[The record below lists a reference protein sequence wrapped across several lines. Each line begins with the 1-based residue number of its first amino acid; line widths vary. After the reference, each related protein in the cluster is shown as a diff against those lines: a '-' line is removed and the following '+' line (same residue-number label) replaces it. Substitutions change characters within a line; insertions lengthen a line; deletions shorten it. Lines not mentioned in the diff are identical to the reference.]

1 MGAIRG
7 VLLVFVCILLFI
19 SFLSLGTF
27 ATLNKSLDYE
37 IVQPQIK
44 PLIKNIIFE
53 EVNFSEINNY
63 EEILQTDCVNESEYV
78 FEDEENNKTFVI
90 PCEVIANGT
99 EAILDYQ
106 IDLLIEENYYAE
118 YDCKFW
124 DCFKKTGSPLF
135 LVSQHAKDHWSSK
148 FYRLLIF
155 SIILLALMFL
165 LIQKKVNFPIL
176 AGILLAV
183 SFIPVSFLD
192 SIGKAILKV
201 ILSSMKGA
209 VEGLGSIELNS
220 FVLIFF
226 SQANSVFLTG
236 FIIGL
241 ILIGVG
247 VLLKLLK
254 VGFKIGNLFS
264 KFRKE
269 KKEEPKFKEVKK
281 E

>member
-124 DCFKKTGSPLF
+124 DFFKKTGSPLF

-148 FYRLLIF
+148 F
-155 SIILLALMFL
+155 
-165 LIQKKVNFPIL
+165 
-176 AGILLAV
+176 
-183 SFIPVSFLD
+183 
-192 SIGKAILKV
+192 
-201 ILSSMKGA
+201 
-209 VEGLGSIELNS
+209 
-220 FVLIFF
+220 
-226 SQANSVFLTG
+226 
-236 FIIGL
+236 
-241 ILIGVG
+241 
-247 VLLKLLK
+247 
-254 VGFKIGNLFS
+254 
-264 KFRKE
+264 
-269 KKEEPKFKEVKK
+269 
-281 E
+281 

>member
-1 MGAIRG
+1 
-7 VLLVFVCILLFI
+7 
-19 SFLSLGTF
+19 
-27 ATLNKSLDYE
+27 
-37 IVQPQIK
+37 
-44 PLIKNIIFE
+44 
-53 EVNFSEINNY
+53 
-63 EEILQTDCVNESEYV
+63 
-78 FEDEENNKTFVI
+78 
-90 PCEVIANGT
+90 
-99 EAILDYQ
+99 
-106 IDLLIEENYYAE
+106 
-118 YDCKFW
+118 
-124 DCFKKTGSPLF
+124 
-135 LVSQHAKDHWSSK
+135 
-148 FYRLLIF
+148 
-155 SIILLALMFL
+155 MFL

-281 E
+281 DKKGEVGLE